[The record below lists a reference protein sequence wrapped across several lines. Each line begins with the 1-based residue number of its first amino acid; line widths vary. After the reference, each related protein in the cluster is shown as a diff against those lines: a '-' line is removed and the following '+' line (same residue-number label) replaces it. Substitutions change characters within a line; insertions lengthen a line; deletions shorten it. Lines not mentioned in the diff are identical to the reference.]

1 VKSLTKSKKQE
12 LAAVRDA
19 QVELALP
26 VAGVLNDVRSAF
38 FGLCVNAGKA
48 VLTAMMEQ
56 ERAAVCGAKGV
67 PKPMRS
73 AYRGGH
79 TRSQVTLAGQRI
91 AIARPRARHI
101 QTGEI
106 SLPSFQWATHRDPL
120 DTATIAAIAAGV
132 STRRYGTTLD
142 PLPAGESAGAVSKSA
157 VSRRF
162 VALSSE
168 RLEQW
173 LASRLDH
180 VRLPVVMIDGIH
192 FKDRVVLVALGFD
205 TDARKHVLGIREGS
219 TENTRVVRSL
229 ISDLIERGLD
239 ADTPRLWIIDGGK
252 ALRRAITQVFGAGA
266 LVHRCQE
273 HKRRNVID
281 HLPEHLHASVGRAL
295 KDAWH
300 SKDAALA
307 KRQLERLAN
316 SLAKAHPGAAASLRE
331 GLAETLTLTT
341 LGIGGALYRTFRT
354 TNPIENLNG
363 LIAHYTRNVKR
374 WRGGEMVLRWIAT
387 ALHEASGGFRAVRG
401 FRDMKRLAAALDEHV
416 QLATHIERKVA

>member
-401 FRDMKRLAAALDEHV
+401 FRDMKRLVAALDEHV